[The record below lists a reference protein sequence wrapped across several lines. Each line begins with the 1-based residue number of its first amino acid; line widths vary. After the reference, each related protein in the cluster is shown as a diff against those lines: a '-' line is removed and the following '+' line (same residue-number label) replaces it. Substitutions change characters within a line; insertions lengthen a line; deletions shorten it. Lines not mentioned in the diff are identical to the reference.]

1 MTDLD
6 NVLEALT
13 AEGEELD
20 RLVAGLDAS
29 QWELPTPA
37 PGWTI
42 ANQIA
47 HLAFIFRLAGTAASD
62 AEGFKA
68 MVAGA
73 ENDFNGAVNAA
84 LALYAGDTPEVLLGR
99 WRAERETVVR
109 ALAAVPAGQ
118 VVPWLVNPLPP
129 IILAC
134 AGIMEQF
141 AHGQDIAD
149 ALGVRRELTDRIEHL
164 VVFAVLTRDFGYLAR
179 GLTPPATEFRFE
191 LTAPSGKLWAFGPE
205 DSPQKVT
212 GPAADFCL
220 LVTRRRHRDDL
231 QVVATG
237 SEADHWLDIAQ
248 CYRGP
253 AGAGRTPGQF
263 ATAGV

>member
-1 MTDLD
+1 MTELD

-42 ANQIA
+42 ADQIA

-62 AEGFKA
+62 AEAFKA
-68 MVAGA
+68 MIAGA
-73 ENDFNGAVNAA
+73 EHDFNGAVNAA
-84 LALYAGDTPEVLLGR
+84 LSLYAGDTPEVLLDR
-99 WRAERETVVR
+99 WRAERETVTA
-109 ALAAVPAGQ
+109 ALAAVPPGQ

-141 AHGQDIAD
+141 AHGQDIFD
-149 ALGVRRELTDRIEHL
+149 ALGARRELTDRIEHL
-164 VVFAVLTRDFGYLAR
+164 VVFAVLTRDFGYLSR
-179 GLTPPATEFRFE
+179 GETPPATEFRFE

-212 GPAADFCL
+212 GPASDFCL

-231 QVVATG
+231 RVVATG

-263 ATAGV
+263 ATAQV